1 MIELQSKGWAVF
13 GLRGSGKSWFVKHV
27 LDSSPDH
34 LIYDPLKEHR
44 GYNRYTPTNRDG
56 EIGKKELDTFIR
68 SVVFE
73 GVKVTETNK
82 RQYPTRRVGE
92 TWKPDL
98 FVIDEANQY
107 IEPKPTR
114 MPGAVRDLVD
124 FGRHFSI
131 SFGIVARKPVQCN
144 TDLVELSDH
153 VFFFQL
159 PGKNDHAYLE
169 SLHSGLGDTV
179 RNLPP
184 HHFVA
189 FSHGTEITVHAPI
202 RPPAHPTET

>member
-1 MIELQSKGWAVF
+1 MIELKSKGWAVF

-44 GYNRYTPTNRDG
+44 GYNKYTPTDRTSI
-56 EIGKKELDTFIR
+56 EELSKVIEGP
-68 SVVFE
+68 VVQ
-73 GVKVTETNK
+73 GVKVTEENK
-82 RQYPTRRVGE
+82 RQFPTRRVGE

-98 FVIDEANQY
+98 FVIDEANRY
-107 IEPKPTR
+107 IRQHPYPI
-114 MPGAVRDLVD
+114 PPACQDLID
-124 FGRHFSI
+124 FGRHFSL
-131 SFGIVARKPVQCN
+131 SFGVVARRPVQFN
-144 TDLVELSDH
+144 STLVELSDH

-179 RNLPP
+179 RNLPT
-184 HHFVA
+184 HHFVS
-189 FSHGTEITVHAPI
+189 FSYGSEIANHAPI
-202 RPPAHPTET
+202 EPPRHPNET

>member
-1 MIELQSKGWAVF
+1 MIELKSKGWAVF
-13 GLRGSGKSWFVKHV
+13 GLRGSGKSWFVKHI
-27 LDSSPDH
+27 LDSTPDH

-44 GYNRYTPTNRDG
+44 GYNR
-56 EIGKKELDTFIR
+56 
-68 SVVFE
+68 
-73 GVKVTETNK
+73 
-82 RQYPTRRVGE
+82 
-92 TWKPDL
+92 
-98 FVIDEANQY
+98 

-124 FGRHFSI
+124 FGRHWSI

-159 PGKNDHAYLE
+159 PGKNDHTYLE

-179 RNLPP
+179 RNLPA
-184 HHFVA
+184 HHFVS
-189 FSHGTEITVHAPI
+189 FSHGSEITVHAPI
-202 RPPAHPTET
+202 EPPRHPNET